1 MTRERFTITLS
12 GAQKEYIDSL
22 VSDGKYT
29 KAQIGHDALNLFIK
43 KEKES
48 ELVHSLQLIAN
59 ELVGSDLT
67 TDKQEL
73 LINILNK
80 LSEVSK

>member
-1 MTRERFTITLS
+1 MFFRA
-12 GAQKEYIDSL
+12 AQKEYIDSL

-48 ELVHSLQLIAN
+48 ELVQSLQLIAN

>member
-1 MTRERFTITLS
+1 MARERFTISLS
-12 GAQKEYIDSL
+12 DVQKEYIDSL
-22 VSDGKYT
+22 VKSGKYS

-43 KEKES
+43 QEKES
-48 ELVHSLQLIAN
+48 ELIQSLQLVVN
-59 ELVGSDLT
+59 ELVDSDLT
-67 TDKQEL
+67 DDKQEL